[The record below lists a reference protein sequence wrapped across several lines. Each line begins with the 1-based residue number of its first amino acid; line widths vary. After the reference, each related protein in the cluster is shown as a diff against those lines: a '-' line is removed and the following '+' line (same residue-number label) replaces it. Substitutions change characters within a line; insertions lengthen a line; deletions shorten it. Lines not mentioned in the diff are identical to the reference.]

1 MAMDGFRRLIRRRM
15 RVLGVM
21 EGLFFLMMYLG
32 RGMEGPMGSFL
43 LGMAAGGAI
52 MGFPIIMRCGRAL
65 GDDTRLK
72 RLYNE
77 EHDER
82 LQAIRARAGLPMG
95 LYLSLGMLAAGCAAG
110 FLSETV
116 MITLVLAAGA
126 QLLVCVTVKLILLRV
141 M

>member
-1 MAMDGFRRLIRRRM
+1 
-15 RVLGVM
+15 
-21 EGLFFLMMYLG
+21 
-32 RGMEGPMGSFL
+32 
-43 LGMAAGGAI
+43 
-52 MGFPIIMRCGRAL
+52 
-65 GDDTRLK
+65 
-72 RLYNE
+72 
-77 EHDER
+77 
-82 LQAIRARAGLPMG
+82 MG